1 MKIVLITNLY
11 RDRKDQLSSENT
23 QVVHFFAREWARQG
37 HNVEVFVIW
46 LYYLTIFNFST
57 EARKRRRYSFKES
70 FTLDGVKVTRIPL
83 QKLPR
88 VLCSDRSLVAAS
100 ELVIQSLGS
109 RPDIVICHRV
119 DPSAPV
125 ASEVA
130 KRLGTKYL
138 LVLHKSDLQNLE
150 NGRYFKKNAYIRSV
164 ENADGIAFRSE
175 YLQLRFEK
183 VFPDFDRPAAIL
195 KSGFSKSL
203 IEKRD
208 FLVEKSKRPIKKV
221 VTACRLNRDKN
232 VASLIL
238 AMKSFPELE
247 LEIVGDGPEMARL
260 KLMARNNG
268 IGDRIKFSGRLS
280 NAETLSRMKKADIFA
295 MPSTRETFGMVY
307 LEAMSKGCI
316 TIGSRDQGID
326 GTIVDSWNG
335 FLVKPGDTEE
345 LVGKISLI
353 KNLSAPERER
363 ILLSALQTLE
373 DMTEEKAASRYIAFV
388 ETVLQREGKGGK

>member
-11 RDRKDQLSSENT
+11 RAYEDQLSSENT
-23 QVVHFFAREWARQG
+23 QVVHFFAREWVRQG
-37 HNVEVFVIW
+37 HDVEVFVIW
-46 LYYLTIFNFST
+46 PHYPTLFNFLP
-57 EARKRRRYSFKES
+57 EARKRRKHSFKES
-70 FTLDGVKVTRIPL
+70 FNLDGVNIARIPL
-83 QKLPR
+83 LKLPR
-88 VLCSDRSLVAAS
+88 VLCSDKSLVAAS

-109 RPDIVICHRV
+109 RPDVVICHRV
-119 DPSAPV
+119 DPAAPV
-125 ASEVA
+125 AAEVA
-130 KRLGTKYL
+130 KRSGVKYL
-138 LVLHKSDLQNLE
+138 LVLHKSDLQNFE

-164 ENADGIAFRSE
+164 DDADGIAFRSE

-183 VFPDFDRPAAIL
+183 VFPDFDRPTTVL
-195 KSGFSKSL
+195 KSGLSKSL
-203 IEKRD
+203 IEKRE
-208 FLVEKSKRPIKKV
+208 FLVEKSGRPIRKV

-232 VASLIL
+232 VDSLIA
-238 AMKSFPELE
+238 AMRSFPELE

-260 KLMARNNG
+260 KLMAKNDG
-268 IGDRIKFSGRLS
+268 TGERIKFSGRLS
-280 NAETLSRMKKADIFA
+280 NDETLSRMKDSDIFA

-326 GTIVDSWNG
+326 GTIVDGRNG

-353 KNLSAPERER
+353 KDLSAPERER

-373 DMTEEKAASRYIAFV
+373 DMTEEKAASEYVAFV
-388 ETVLQREGKGGK
+388 ETVLQREGKDGK

>member
-11 RDRKDQLSSENT
+11 RAYEDQLSSENT

-335 FLVKPGDTEE
+335 FLV
-345 LVGKISLI
+345 SLAI
-353 KNLSAPERER
+353 RKNLSAKSP
-363 ILLSALQTLE
+363 
-373 DMTEEKAASRYIAFV
+373 
-388 ETVLQREGKGGK
+388 